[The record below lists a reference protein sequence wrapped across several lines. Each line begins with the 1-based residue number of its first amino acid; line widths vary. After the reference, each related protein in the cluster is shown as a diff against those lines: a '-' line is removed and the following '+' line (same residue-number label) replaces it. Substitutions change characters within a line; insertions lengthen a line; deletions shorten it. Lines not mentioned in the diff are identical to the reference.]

1 MTQKKGLNHHK
12 QQKEIAFKT
21 AYLFNLPKKKQQFFK
36 RNGD

>member
-1 MTQKKGLNHHK
+1 MTGKKGLNHHK

-21 AYLFNLPKKKQQFFK
+21 AYLFHLQKKQQFFK